1 MNVSKKAMELI
12 ACAVFDKAIDLG
24 KLENLSEGFWSNLYL
39 FANSHDMAHIVGYS
53 LDRFVL
59 PTVSVDER
67 SLGNFKNKYMLSV
80 VRFKRIEHELLAICD
95 SLSRAQIV
103 HVPLKG
109 AVMRSYYKEPWM
121 RTSCDIDVLVH
132 SEDVHRAA
140 DALVEALGYE
150 KKSTGSHDISLFSP
164 SGVHLELH
172 YDLIEDEILPS
183 ADAILGDI
191 WSFVSTGDG
200 YTGELTKEMFV
211 FYHVA
216 HMAKHFVKGGGCGIR
231 SVLDLKILNERMLS
245 LNDPKLNNMLAE
257 GGLNKFATTMLAL
270 SDVWFGDGVGSE
282 EIADVEQF
290 LLKGGVGGTMENRV
304 AVQQVKQGGKFK
316 YALSKI
322 FIPYDVIK
330 FQYPA
335 LQKHK
340 WLMPACQ
347 VRRWFRIIFRGGVK
361 RSARELS
368 RNYAITDSEV
378 SKTTKMLK
386 ELGLE

>member
-1 MNVSKKAMELI
+1 
-12 ACAVFDKAIDLG
+12 
-24 KLENLSEGFWSNLYL
+24 
-39 FANSHDMAHIVGYS
+39 
-53 LDRFVL
+53 
-59 PTVSVDER
+59 
-67 SLGNFKNKYMLSV
+67 
-80 VRFKRIEHELLAICD
+80 
-95 SLSRAQIV
+95 
-103 HVPLKG
+103 
-109 AVMRSYYKEPWM
+109 
-121 RTSCDIDVLVH
+121 
-132 SEDVHRAA
+132 
-140 DALVEALGYE
+140 
-150 KKSTGSHDISLFSP
+150 
-164 SGVHLELH
+164 
-172 YDLIEDEILPS
+172 
-183 ADAILGDI
+183 
-191 WSFVSTGDG
+191 
-200 YTGELTKEMFV
+200 
-211 FYHVA
+211 
-216 HMAKHFVKGGGCGIR
+216 MAKHFVKGGGCGIR

-245 LNDPKLNNMLAE
+245 LNDPKLNKMLAE

-330 FQYPA
+330 FQYPV

-378 SKTTKMLK
+378 SKTSKMLE